1 MNLNL
6 PFASKTLY
14 ETYSSFNGQ
23 IEVVEIGSRR
33 RLTVGNFNYSLFSS
47 DPDDLFL
54 DRYWGKMAKGIKNRR
69 EKLKQVLIL
78 GLGGG
83 TFAFLLNHYFSPTV
97 IEGIEIDPQI
107 VEIGCRYFYL
117 SQFANLAIHLADA
130 FDWVMQERLRQVKAY
145 DLIIFDLYQA
155 VQLPPKCEREDF
167 FKASFELLAS
177 DGMAVLNRVCYRAE
191 KEEIVDRFCKE
202 KLRPFF
208 AIIEEDLVKG
218 ALGFNN
224 YILYAQKKG
233 A

>member
-1 MNLNL
+1 LNLNF

-14 ETYSSFNGQ
+14 ETYSSLNGQ

-47 DPDDLFL
+47 DLNDLFL
-54 DRYWGKMAKGIKNRR
+54 DRYWGKMVKGIKNRR
-69 EKLKQVLIL
+69 ENLKQVLIL

-83 TFAFLLNHYFSPTV
+83 TFAFLLNHYFSPQV
-97 IEGIEIDPQI
+97 IEGVEIDPQI
-107 VEIGCRYFYL
+107 IEIGCRYFYL
-117 SQFANLAIHLADA
+117 SQFANLTVHLADA
-130 FDWVMQERLRQVKAY
+130 ADWVRQERLRQANAY

-155 VQLPPKCEREDF
+155 VSLPPKCEREDF
-167 FKASFELLAS
+167 LKASFELLTS
-177 DGMAVLNRVCYRAE
+177 GGMAVFNRVCCQKE
-191 KEEIVDRFCKE
+191 KEEIVDRFCEE

-208 AIIEEDLVKG
+208 ATIKEDLVKG

-224 YILYAQKKG
+224 YIVYAQKKG